1 VLVIVGFPAF
11 RGSTVAPA
19 LRTHLSQSS
28 CRTPLS
34 QHGHPPDNPR
44 HPLVAPTGPYRRGNF
59 PPARACRPRGHL
71 HNGKAS
77 VGPPEWLARA
87 ATMKPPA
94 EVAPRIFSSLP
105 HRGVLRRK
113 RRLPQRPCRSLR
125 DRAVEEGRVLL
136 QILQYRLPPA
146 ICCIGPHLSRESPS
160 QPMMPLRLNPS
171 HRLWH
176 HSPSQSQPPF
186 RSGMLF
192 RNAGRG
198 PPPNLSC
205 GRSKHN
211 CACGRIGHR
220 ACREA
225 SPRRHSSGILATSSR
240 PCGKAHDRQQGVR
253 EFWTLWCKEHV
264 QSFSF

>member
-1 VLVIVGFPAF
+1 VCWSSSGSLPFAARPSRPPFAHICRNHRAEPHYHNTVIRPTIQGIPLWHRPARIVGATFLLHEPADLGDIF
-11 RGSTVAPA
+11 TTVKQVSG
-19 LRTHLSQSS
+19 HQS
-28 CRTPLS
+28 
-34 QHGHPPDNPR
+34 
-44 HPLVAPTGPYRRGNF
+44 
-59 PPARACRPRGHL
+59 
-71 HNGKAS
+71 
-77 VGPPEWLARA
+77 A